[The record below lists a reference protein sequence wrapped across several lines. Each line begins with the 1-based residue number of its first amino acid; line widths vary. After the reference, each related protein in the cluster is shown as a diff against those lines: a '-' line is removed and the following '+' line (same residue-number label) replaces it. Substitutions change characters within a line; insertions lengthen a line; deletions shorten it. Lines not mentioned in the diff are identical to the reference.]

1 MSRDDY
7 SWDHQGEQSD
17 PHLHWSRRRQ
27 HPRTVNT
34 DQTVSFSHTFQRCVC
49 GEEHS
54 GWLPHRPR
62 PTTALYH
69 PWRPTDWPGSG
80 KRSRASTARPWPQS
94 GREEETRLDIG
105 HLDRGVDTTHK
116 TVMQTIYLCLCV
128 NEMIPDHSKKVSLSG
143 QNKKINYNENYNDND
158 NRNGNYNDKDND
170 NYNDKD
176 NRMTPTMTTTTT
188 TTHPPFPS

>member
-1 MSRDDY
+1 M
-7 SWDHQGEQSD
+7 
-17 PHLHWSRRRQ
+17 
-27 HPRTVNT
+27 
-34 DQTVSFSHTFQRCVC
+34 
-49 GEEHS
+49 
-54 GWLPHRPR
+54 
-62 PTTALYH
+62 
-69 PWRPTDWPGSG
+69 
-80 KRSRASTARPWPQS
+80 
-94 GREEETRLDIG
+94 DIG

-128 NEMIPDHSKKVSLSG
+128 NEMIPDHSKKVSLSD